1 MQIDRRIRRSYILV
15 HGFAYHSSRREVSTL
30 RLEGKNAIISG
41 AGRGIGKAI
50 AEKFLREGARV
61 LICDIV
67 PERLQHAVHDLQL
80 QGEVH
85 ALVGDVTSA
94 DFCAALIADARRL
107 FGELHVLVNNA
118 GIAVSEPF
126 LQHSEATWDRTLT
139 VNLKS
144 VFLLGQAAA
153 RLMVMQGKG
162 GAIVNIASSNGHAGE
177 KGLAAYNASK
187 AGVILL
193 TKTMAIELAQFNIR
207 VNAVSPGF
215 IMTELAREAGE
226 DEDFL
231 REYARKIPLG
241 RHGYPHEVANLCAF
255 LASDEAS
262 FITGDSM
269 LIDGGQLSEE

>member
-1 MQIDRRIRRSYILV
+1 MI
-15 HGFAYHSSRREVSTL
+15 
-30 RLEGKNAIISG
+30 RLEGKTAIITG

-67 PERLQHAVHDLQL
+67 PERIELSKHELQPF
-80 QGEVH
+80 GEVH
-85 ALVGDVTSA
+85 ALIGDVTSSA
-94 DFCAALIADARRL
+94 FCAELIAGARRH

-118 GIAVSEPF
+118 GIAVAEPF
-126 LQHSEATWDRTLT
+126 LDHSESNWDRTLA

-153 RLMVMQGKG
+153 RVMVAQNKG
-162 GAIVNIASSNGHAGE
+162 GAIVNIASSNGHMGE
-177 KGLAAYNASK
+177 KRLAAYNASK

-193 TKTMAIELAQFNIR
+193 TKTMAIELAQYNIR

-226 DEDFL
+226 GEDFL
-231 REYARKIPLG
+231 RDYHCKIPLG
-241 RHGYPHEVANLCAF
+241 RAGYPHEVANLCAF

>member
-1 MQIDRRIRRSYILV
+1 M
-15 HGFAYHSSRREVSTL
+15 L
-30 RLEGKNAIISG
+30 RLESKNAIITG

-50 AEKFLREGARV
+50 AQKFLREGARV

-67 PERLQHAVHDLQL
+67 AERLQTSAKDLGQY
-80 QGEVH
+80 GEVQT
-85 ALVGDVTSA
+85 LVGDVTDSA
-94 DFCAALIADARRL
+94 FCAALVKRAQEL

-118 GIAVSEPF
+118 GIAISEPF
-126 LQHSEATWDRTLT
+126 LEHSEAAWDRTLA

-144 VFLLGQAAA
+144 VFLLSQYAA
-153 RLMVMQGKG
+153 RVMVAQKKG
-162 GAIVNIASSNGHAGE
+162 GAIVNLASSNGHVGE
-177 KGLAAYNASK
+177 RGLAAYNASK

-193 TKTMAIELAQFNIR
+193 TKTMAIELASYNIR

-215 IMTELAREAGE
+215 IMTELAREAGV
-226 DEDFL
+226 DEDLL
-231 REYARKIPLG
+231 RGYVQKIPLG
-241 RHGYPHEVANLCAF
+241 RYGRPDEVANLCAF